1 MVNKARKFLW
11 GSFVGVISVCIIV
24 FCWLAIFM
32 SVKTEESIYEV
43 SEIYMKEMNTQ
54 LQQKF
59 ASIISLRHEQ
69 VEGIIRGMPTDTAQ
83 YGEKMLQELT
93 QNAKYRNFSY
103 MGFYTEDGRL
113 EKICGSNV
121 EIAGS
126 DDVIGSLEANGSIV
140 EQGIDENGQKVL
152 LLGKEAAYP
161 MADGKRS
168 RALIVGVGMEYL
180 NSALFLDENEEGQVY
195 SHVVDKDGNFVIR
208 NADAYRSSYFERVRE
223 VYKTIDGKSP
233 DDFCQELQTA
243 MEEGK
248 SYSALVLI
256 EGEER
261 QIYCSPISEN
271 STWYLITVMSNNMLK
286 GAITK
291 LDKVRTLIMMGSSM
305 IILVMMSMVF
315 FFYFRLVGQQ
325 MRELKKAKEEA
336 EHANKAK
343 SEFLSNMSH
352 DIRTPMNAIIG
363 MSEIALRNMKEPER
377 VEDCL
382 KKVLLSSKHLL
393 GLINDVLDMSKI
405 ESGKMTLN
413 MNQLSLRETMDDVVN
428 IMQPQVKAREQYF
441 DIFIQNIMSEEVYC
455 DSVRLNQV
463 LLNLLSNAVKF
474 TPEHGRIDVHVY
486 QEPSPKGEE
495 YIRNHFIVEDNGMG
509 MTEEFQKKIW
519 DTFTREDSERVKGIV
534 GTGLGTS
541 ITKRIV
547 DLMGGT
553 IELKSQLHKGS
564 TFRVTLDLKK
574 AVAVKEMKLPG
585 WHILVVDDNELL
597 CQSAVASL
605 EELGV
610 CAEWT
615 LDGQKAVELIEERHR
630 HNDDYHFVLIDW
642 KMPNMDGLETL
653 KEIRKRVG
661 AKIPVFLISAYD
673 WSDIEDEIADTEI
686 EGFIPKPL
694 FKSTLY
700 SRLVKYAEGTVETQ
714 EKESSSIDF
723 SGKKILLAEDIDLN
737 WEIANEVLSGF
748 GFELDHA
755 ENGKV
760 CVEMFEKS
768 QIGHYDAILMDIRM
782 PLMNG
787 YEATKTIRALTR
799 KDKDLPIIAMTADA
813 FADDVQYC
821 LSCGMNAHVAKPLDI
836 KELLRVL
843 QKFLYGRE

>member
-336 EHANKAK
+336 ARKAAQEAAK
-343 SEFLSNMSH
+343 Q
-352 DIRTPMNAIIG
+352 TPQIG
-363 MSEIALRNMKEPER
+363 EGER
-377 VEDCL
+377 
-382 KKVLLSSKHLL
+382 
-393 GLINDVLDMSKI
+393 I
-405 ESGKMTLN
+405 
-413 MNQLSLRETMDDVVN
+413 
-428 IMQPQVKAREQYF
+428 
-441 DIFIQNIMSEEVYC
+441 
-455 DSVRLNQV
+455 
-463 LLNLLSNAVKF
+463 
-474 TPEHGRIDVHVY
+474 
-486 QEPSPKGEE
+486 
-495 YIRNHFIVEDNGMG
+495 
-509 MTEEFQKKIW
+509 
-519 DTFTREDSERVKGIV
+519 
-534 GTGLGTS
+534 
-541 ITKRIV
+541 
-547 DLMGGT
+547 
-553 IELKSQLHKGS
+553 
-564 TFRVTLDLKK
+564 
-574 AVAVKEMKLPG
+574 
-585 WHILVVDDNELL
+585 
-597 CQSAVASL
+597 
-605 EELGV
+605 
-610 CAEWT
+610 
-615 LDGQKAVELIEERHR
+615 
-630 HNDDYHFVLIDW
+630 
-642 KMPNMDGLETL
+642 
-653 KEIRKRVG
+653 
-661 AKIPVFLISAYD
+661 
-673 WSDIEDEIADTEI
+673 
-686 EGFIPKPL
+686 
-694 FKSTLY
+694 
-700 SRLVKYAEGTVETQ
+700 
-714 EKESSSIDF
+714 
-723 SGKKILLAEDIDLN
+723 AEDG
-737 WEIANEVLSGF
+737 S
-748 GFELDHA
+748 
-755 ENGKV
+755 
-760 CVEMFEKS
+760 VE
-768 QIGHYDAILMDIRM
+768 QI
-782 PLMNG
+782 P
-787 YEATKTIRALTR
+787 
-799 KDKDLPIIAMTADA
+799 
-813 FADDVQYC
+813 Q
-821 LSCGMNAHVAKPLDI
+821 
-836 KELLRVL
+836 
-843 QKFLYGRE
+843 